1 MTRTKCKVEDLNLG
15 TNRKELRKWKEIK
28 LETEKKF
35 NFIVVIEYGT
45 VKSSNEKKRQ
55 RILKEKSLEKERKRL
70 QELKRKE
77 NIADIAEKKRNNFFK
92 CQEVMKKR
100 KRDEEDNQS
109 EKKIHVEDNPKRKEM
124 PSNQGNHHH
133 HHQSLTLSLSL
144 ERKQVDKKSKGGKEN
159 SVSNLLK
166 LFENIE
172 SKEDR
177 LRDHQGGP
185 QVCLAHIAN
194 QRKAKMEV
202 TNRALIGGDSGPV
215 GPRANEN
222 EC

>member
-1 MTRTKCKVEDLNLG
+1 MKMQENASGSSKV
-15 TNRKELRKWKEIK
+15 
-28 LETEKKF
+28 
-35 NFIVVIEYGT
+35 
-45 VKSSNEKKRQ
+45 
-55 RILKEKSLEKERKRL
+55 
-70 QELKRKE
+70 
-77 NIADIAEKKRNNFFK
+77 
-92 CQEVMKKR
+92 
-100 KRDEEDNQS
+100 
-109 EKKIHVEDNPKRKEM
+109 
-124 PSNQGNHHH
+124 
-133 HHQSLTLSLSL
+133 
-144 ERKQVDKKSKGGKEN
+144 GKEN

-177 LRDHQGGP
+177 LLDHQGGP

-194 QRKAKMEV
+194 QRKAKMEL